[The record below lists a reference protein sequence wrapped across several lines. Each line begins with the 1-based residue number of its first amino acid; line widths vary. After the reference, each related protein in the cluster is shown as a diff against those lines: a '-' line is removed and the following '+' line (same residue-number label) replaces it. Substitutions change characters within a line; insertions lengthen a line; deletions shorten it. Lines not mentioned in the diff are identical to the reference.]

1 MSVSA
6 HGSSAPHP
14 AQRSR
19 VRRRLIWTGASLLA
33 LGVYFS
39 SVVWVGH
46 RFADDVRNGMREI
59 DTAVVFPES
68 NR

>member
-1 MSVSA
+1 MK
-6 HGSSAPHP
+6 
-14 AQRSR
+14 
-19 VRRRLIWTGASLLA
+19 RRLVWTGASLLA

-39 SVVWVGH
+39 SVVWMGRIV
-46 RFADDVRNGMREI
+46 ADDMRHGMREI